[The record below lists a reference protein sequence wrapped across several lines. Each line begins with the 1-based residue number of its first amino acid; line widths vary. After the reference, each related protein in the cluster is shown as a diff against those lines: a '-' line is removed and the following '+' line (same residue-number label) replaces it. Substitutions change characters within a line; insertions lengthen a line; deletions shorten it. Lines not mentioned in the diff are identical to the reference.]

1 MDLDNWYEDYRKD
14 QKLFSNKIILDDKGL
29 KKEYN
34 SNGRSKI
41 GSKTNNPKPIELFR
55 GYEYQ
60 PFFDDDGWDYFEGYY
75 KEWRREI
82 CLDDK
87 IITEFQMWDF
97 CRNYFLLDQRKTVST
112 DELLDS
118 RGQMKFEMLKIM
130 RDEFFKSW
138 KEEYFDK
145 GNKVWKDF
153 DINRI
158 YFQTRSLMKG
168 RSDFPIPNYVWLMD
182 DRPFTYS
189 YRLTRDYMKW
199 KGTKRVT
206 KLVFDNVTKWENG
219 KLFKENEP
227 QGELLNKPL
236 WVNWNVVGKDLS
248 MMKTKLKKEG
258 RGGLEWLRDEVGSY
272 IKERKSFYEQFGK
285 DSKYFIS
292 DEVITKF
299 DKLKK

>member
-1 MDLDNWYEDYRKD
+1 
-14 QKLFSNKIILDDKGL
+14 
-29 KKEYN
+29 
-34 SNGRSKI
+34 
-41 GSKTNNPKPIELFR
+41 
-55 GYEYQ
+55 
-60 PFFDDDGWDYFEGYY
+60 
-75 KEWRREI
+75 
-82 CLDDK
+82 
-87 IITEFQMWDF
+87 
-97 CRNYFLLDQRKTVST
+97 
-112 DELLDS
+112 
-118 RGQMKFEMLKIM
+118 
-130 RDEFFKSW
+130 
-138 KEEYFDK
+138 
-145 GNKVWKDF
+145 
-153 DINRI
+153 
-158 YFQTRSLMKG
+158 
-168 RSDFPIPNYVWLMD
+168 
-182 DRPFTYS
+182 
-189 YRLTRDYMKW
+189 MKW

-299 DKLKK
+299 DKLK